1 HASKEGREILRHTQN
16 DPGSPRPGRSTPAK
30 RQKASVRGVVLAS
43 QLSGWKPYSSVMIRY
58 FSRQIASGGVAR
70 QCTLRWARGKY
81 CRRLLR
87 EGANV
92 AVLEPDVAEK
102 FRDSAAVNDALRSL
116 LQVSDSTRRLTT
128 RSRRTARKH
137 PAA

>member
-1 HASKEGREILRHTQN
+1 MKRKGPARADDLRAEYTF
-16 DPGSPRPGRSTPAK
+16 DYAK
-30 RQKASVRGVVLAS
+30 A
-43 QLSGWKPYSSVMIRY
+43 
-58 FSRQIASGGVAR
+58 
-70 QCTLRWARGKY
+70 ARGKY

-128 RSRRTARKH
+128 RSRRTART
-137 PAA
+137 